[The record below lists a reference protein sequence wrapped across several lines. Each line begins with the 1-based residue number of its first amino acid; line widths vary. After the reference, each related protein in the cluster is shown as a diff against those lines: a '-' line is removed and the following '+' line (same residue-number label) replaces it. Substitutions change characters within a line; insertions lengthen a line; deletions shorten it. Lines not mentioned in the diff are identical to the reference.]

1 MVKGSKLGDLKI
13 RRHNKEDVTVY
24 YTWSEVKESKKWI
37 VIRDEVYNVAEF
49 KNRHPGGE
57 RILKNSLGQD
67 VTVCLNLII

>member
-1 MVKGSKLGDLKI
+1 MGKGSDLGDLK
-13 RRHNKEDVTVY
+13 RNKEDITVY